1 MLFDSPLISRGSGS
15 VAGLTFS
22 RNRSGNYIRART
34 NPVNPNTPQ
43 QQIVR
48 SAVADLSNLWIN
60 TLTQADRDKW
70 EDYAANVPVTNPLG
84 ATIFL
89 TGINQYVRSNVP
101 RLQAGLARVDI
112 APSIFDIGSF
122 TSVTTVSVGAT
133 NGVTVGFT
141 NTDDWAN
148 ATGAAM
154 LVFVARPQNPT
165 INFFK
170 GPYQLA
176 GSILGDDT
184 VPPVSPDTITSQ
196 FAFDSG
202 QKIFTRIRV
211 TQADG
216 RLSADERDNTI
227 AA

>member
-15 VAGLTFS
+15 VGGLTFS

-43 QQIVR
+43 QQAVR

-84 ATIFL
+84 ASIFL

-101 RLQAGLARVDI
+101 RIQAGLARLDV

-122 TSVTTVSVGAT
+122 TAVGTVAAASGNQVA
-133 NGVTVGFT
+133 VSFT
-141 NTDDWAN
+141 DTDDWAT
-148 ATGAAM
+148 ATGGAM
-154 LVFVARPQNPT
+154 LVWIARPVSET

-170 GPYQLA
+170 GPYRFA

-184 VPPVSPDTITSQ
+184 TPPTSPAVITSD
-196 FAFDSG
+196 FAFEAG

-216 RLSADERDNTI
+216 RLSADARDFSI
-227 AA
+227 AV